1 MKFIYDKLIRNI
13 NRDNLEMTV
22 LVGIFLLSLIGLTPV
37 AKADDNEITIKQ
49 EGDNFELDITQIGWD
64 NIVSQWIASEKI
76 DGDDNEIIIKQSRD
90 RGTSTEPNEI
100 EIRRIWGDGNT
111 LKLGQGYQVG
121 TNGNFS
127 RDYAEYGDTFAH
139 LNITGDNNNILMT
152 QRTNSNSSGHEYWL
166 HLEGD
171 DNDIYTV
178 QREGG
183 SQYINLDIY
192 NDGNDVDLRQTNN
205 GDHYMSVILR
215 GTEPTN
221 ITVYQNG
228 WNNKSYS
235 VTNYCY
241 TAGGC
246 SINVTQG
253 N

>member
-1 MKFIYDKLIRNI
+1 MDILKRTILFI
-13 NRDNLEMTV
+13 
-22 LVGIFLLSLIGLTPV
+22 GILTIPMFSI
-37 AKADDNEITIKQ
+37 ADDNQITILQ
-49 EGDNFELDITQIGWD
+49 EGDNFELDITQIGYS
-64 NIVSQWIASEKI
+64 NIIKQWTASEGI
-76 DGDDNEIIIKQSRD
+76 DGVDNTIIIKQARD
-90 RGTSTEPNEI
+90 RGNKSDPNTI
-100 EIRRIWGDGNT
+100 ELRRVWGDGNT
-111 LKLGQGYQVG
+111 LKLGQGFNIG
-121 TNGNFS
+121 TNGNFT

-152 QRTNSNSSGHEYWL
+152 QRTNSSSSGHEYWL

-192 NDGNDVDLRQTNN
+192 NDGNDVDLRQLNA

-215 GTEPTN
+215 GTESTD
-221 ITVYQNG
+221 ITVLQNG
-228 WNNKSYS
+228 WNNRSYS

-246 SINVTQG
+246 TINVSQG

>member
-1 MKFIYDKLIRNI
+1 MIHKL
-13 NRDNLEMTV
+13 
-22 LVGIFLLSLIGLTPV
+22 LLISLISFVGFCNPV
-37 AKADDNEITIKQ
+37 FADDNEITIKQ
-49 EGDNFELDITQIGWD
+49 EGDNFELDITQIGY
-64 NIVSQWIASEKI
+64 NNVVKQWTSSEGI
-76 DGDDNEIIIKQSRD
+76 DGSDNTIIIKQARD
-90 RGTSTEPNEI
+90 RGNKTQPNTI
-100 EIRRIWGDGNT
+100 ELRRLWGDGNT

-139 LNITGDNNNILMT
+139 INITGDNNQVLMT

-171 DNDIYTV
+171 NNDIYTV

-192 NDGNDVDLRQTNN
+192 NDNNEVDLRQTNS
-205 GDHYMSVILR
+205 GDHYMSVILN
-215 GTEPTN
+215 GTQPTD

-235 VTNYCY
+235 ITQNCY
-241 TAGGC
+241 TVGGC
-246 SINVTQG
+246 SVSVSQG